1 MIKFLLDTTATW
13 SSFFEKYLGGENGD
27 GVDKG
32 QYEVLE
38 NVFDIL
44 SIVLWVVL
52 GIVGAF
58 GAIYAI
64 YLGVQLARA
73 DEQGRRDDAK
83 KHLITVCIAVGVTI
97 VLILFFNT
105 FLPMILGAFVKTDIW
120 GEDPPGGNNP
130 DQTFITPLRM
140 LLRV

>member
-1 MIKFLLDTTATW
+1 MLSKLLI
-13 SSFFEKYLGGENGD
+13 SSWKGFFTEYLGEGAENT
-27 GVDKG
+27 
-32 QYEVLE
+32 VLTT
-38 NVFDIL
+38 VFNIL
-44 SIVLWVVL
+44 SIALWVIL

-83 KHLITVCIAVGVTI
+83 KHLITVCIAVGATI

-105 FLPMILGAFVKTDIW
+105 FLPMLLGAFV
-120 GEDPPGGNNP
+120 DPTTGGWKGNDKSGTEPAFLNP
-130 DQTFITPLRM
+130 LLMMLRA
-140 LLRV
+140 

>member
-1 MIKFLLDTTATW
+1 MFYKAMMLASSWTGFFDEYLNEEQAKNTILTTI
-13 SSFFEKYLGGENGD
+13 F
-27 GVDKG
+27 
-32 QYEVLE
+32 Q
-38 NVFDIL
+38 IL
-44 SIVLWVVL
+44 TIALWVIL

-64 YLGVQLARA
+64 YLGIQLARA

-105 FLPMILGAFVKTDIW
+105 FLPMILSAFVDKDTGGWKSSSKTNNNNNN
-120 GEDPPGGNNP
+120 NNP
-130 DQTFITPLRM
+130 SFIKPLLMM
-140 LLRV
+140 LRA